1 VTKLFEDRRFRLLV
15 WYVLLYQLGH
25 LCITLGYLAG
35 IHNFPPPPPGGWT
48 EPTRWFTGSLA
59 VADSSGAIAGI
70 VFAIGY
76 FLKRH
81 WCFLVGLMGSS
92 QSIGSTLFFGYYLV
106 ASQGWKTHPI
116 EYVPM
121 AIVTIPGILV
131 FYWLARD
138 FLVISSAEAKI
149 RAEAKIQAAA
159 TPSTAQRASA

>member
-1 VTKLFEDRRFRLLV
+1 
-15 WYVLLYQLGH
+15 
-25 LCITLGYLAG
+25 
-35 IHNFPPPPPGGWT
+35 
-48 EPTRWFTGSLA
+48 
-59 VADSSGAIAGI
+59 
-70 VFAIGY
+70 
-76 FLKRH
+76 
-81 WCFLVGLMGSS
+81 
-92 QSIGSTLFFGYYLV
+92 LV

-149 RAEAKIQAAA
+149 QAAA